1 MSGSNDKAKLH
12 NKLLAALS
20 ESEYQRLA
28 PDLKQI
34 SLLSGEILYE
44 AKEPIKLV
52 YFPVS
57 AMISDVYIME
67 NGLTTEVALV
77 GNEGMVGLPVFWG
90 GNSSVSTIQAQV
102 SGSAIALDASVFKS
116 ECSRH
121 GNLTKLLLLYTQA
134 MFTQISLNVA
144 CNSHHAIEQR
154 LARWL
159 LSVQDS
165 VQQEDIE
172 LTQEFIAYMLGVR
185 RAGVSVAA
193 GILQDKGIISYVR
206 GHITICDRHA
216 LEATACECYDIIK
229 QDYLRLLG
237 VFQN

>member
-1 MSGSNDKAKLH
+1 MLDLNHQGRLK

-28 PDLKQI
+28 PNFKET
-34 SLLSGEILYE
+34 SLISGEILYE
-44 AKEPIKLV
+44 AEEPIKLV

-57 AMISDVYIME
+57 AMISNVYIME

-77 GNEGMVGLPVFWG
+77 GNEGMVGLPIFWG
-90 GNSSVSTIQAQV
+90 GDSSPSTIQAQV

-116 ECSRH
+116 ECLLH
-121 GNLTKLLLLYTQA
+121 GELTKLLLLYTQA

-144 CNSHHAIEQR
+144 CNSHHPIEQR

-159 LSVQDS
+159 LSARDS
-165 VQQEDIE
+165 LEQEDIP

-193 GILQDKGIISYVR
+193 GILQDKGIIHYVR
-206 GHITICDRHA
+206 GHISICDRHA
-216 LEATACECYDIIK
+216 LETTACECYNIIK
-229 QDYLRLLG
+229 QDYKRLLG
-237 VFQN
+237 VFEN

>member
-1 MSGSNDKAKLH
+1 MSCSNHEGRQK

-28 PDLKQI
+28 HDLKQI
-34 SLLSGEILYE
+34 SLLSGQIIYQ
-44 AKEPIKLV
+44 AKEPIRFV

-57 AMISDVYIME
+57 AMISDVYTME
-67 NGLTTEVALV
+67 SGLTTEIALV

-90 GNSSVSTIQAQV
+90 GNSTPTSVQAQV

-116 ECSRH
+116 ECSKH
-121 GNLTKLLLLYTQA
+121 GELEKLLLIYTQA

-159 LSVQDS
+159 LSVQDCM
-165 VQQEDIE
+165 QEEDIP
-172 LTQEFIAYMLGVR
+172 LTQEFISYMLGVR

-193 GILQDKGIISYVR
+193 SILQERGIIHYVR
-206 GHITICDRHA
+206 GHITISNRHA
-216 LEATACECYDIIK
+216 LEATACECYGTIK

-237 VFQN
+237 AFHN

>member
-1 MSGSNDKAKLH
+1 MSISNREYTQK

-20 ESEYQRLA
+20 EPEYQRLA
-28 PDLKQI
+28 PNLKQV
-34 SLLSGEILYE
+34 SLLSGQILYE
-44 AKEPIKLV
+44 AEEPIQLV

-102 SGSAIALDASVFKS
+102 SGNAIALDAGVFKN
-116 ECSRH
+116 ECSKH
-121 GNLTKLLLLYTQA
+121 GELTKLLLLYTQA

-165 VQQEDIE
+165 MQEEDIA
-172 LTQEFIAYMLGVR
+172 LTQEFISYMLGVR

-193 GILQDKGIISYVR
+193 GILQERSIIHYVR

-216 LEATACECYDIIK
+216 LETTACECYKIIK
-229 QDYLRLLG
+229 EDYSRLLG